1 MVNELCHKKKNISD
15 YFYGFYEG
23 IFIWHLLLEVNL

>member
-1 MVNELCHKKKNISD
+1 MAQKKNISD

-23 IFIWHLLLEVNL
+23 VFYMDDKKHLLLEVNL